1 MYAGFFGNPTN
12 NNFVYSLIQCL
23 NEDIFSFLK
32 EGKNSIN
39 ILLFRVK
46 YIKNITV
53 NAIAKYSKPLKITE
67 FKQNCHSVFD

>member
-1 MYAGFFGNPTN
+1 MYAVLFETQQAIILF
-12 NNFVYSLIQCL
+12 SLIQYL

-46 YIKNITV
+46 YIKTDAV
-53 NAIAKYSKPLKITE
+53 NAIAKYPKPLKITE
-67 FKQNCHSVFD
+67 FK